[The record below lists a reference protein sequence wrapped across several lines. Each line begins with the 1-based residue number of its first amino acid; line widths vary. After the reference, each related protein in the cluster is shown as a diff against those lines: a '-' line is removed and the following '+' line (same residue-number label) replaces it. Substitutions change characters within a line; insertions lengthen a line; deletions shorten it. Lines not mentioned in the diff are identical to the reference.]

1 MRGGRMGFRVDVIVA
16 VVVASLS
23 SPVVLS
29 LVAAIRRAWMTRRE
43 VMDDAQRWRLLAMA
57 WEAEAW
63 ATRRAAV
70 KAGVDVADLPSTSSM
85 PAPTSGFDERR

>member
-1 MRGGRMGFRVDVIVA
+1 MSNRADLIIA

-29 LVAAIRRAWMTRRE
+29 LITAIRKAWLTRRE

-57 WEAEAW
+57 WEAETW
-63 ATRRAAV
+63 STRSAAV
-70 KAGVDVADLPSTSSM
+70 KAGLDISDLPPADRM
-85 PAPTSGFDERR
+85 PAPTSKYEEQT